1 MKDKLIKLAERVEA
15 ASGTDREI
23 DILIG
28 AATDL
33 QIEHCMMPFRELFE
47 MSGMEQT
54 LLMAESHQTIL
65 RDGLPRYTKS
75 LDAAMTLVPDGCG
88 VARFGERTESD
99 DRGEYIGGWSARL
112 HFAARPVR
120 FSLEYGKGAT
130 SALALT
136 AACLRAIAA
145 TRTETGA

>member
-88 VARFGERTESD
+88 VLLATG
-99 DRGEYIGGWSARL
+99 RGSMCSVSIGYLGDHNATWPANVSA
-112 HFAARPVR
+112 
-120 FSLEYGKGAT
+120 AT
-130 SALALT
+130 PALALT
-136 AACLRAIAA
+136 AAAIRAIAA
-145 TRTETGA
+145 TK